1 MMLRSVKEQKRHRRT
16 VRIVAILLAAILG
29 CAVFLIIT
37 FLRYDA
43 DDVQDGS
50 SSMTE
55 TSTGLPEYESK
66 SSTEDDAS

>member
-1 MMLRSVKEQKRHRRT
+1 M

-43 DDVQDGS
+43 EDVQSG

-55 TSTGLPEYESK
+55 TSTGLPEYEQSG
-66 SSTEDDAS
+66 STSFAPLSAPLAGC